1 MLERDEIGVAAAVL
15 RRRGRRAA
23 SPLALEAVWL
33 VRPTTSATHHRQ
45 RRHSCIAAPRGDGQ
59 GSARSAGNEA
69 PAAARGPHGPRAVR
83 RSWPEKREVAVSG
96 GRGRAMGPRWA
107 QRERLAEVGELS
119 TSVTSTPPLSCP
131 RRLHPNGRVGPAIG
145 KASTCMRISRD
156 LRTTGPPPG
165 HWESEHMHAHLAR
178 SLNGRAAARPLRK
191 ASTCMRISRDL

>member
-15 RRRGRRAA
+15 RRRGRRAV

-45 RRHSCIAAPRGDGQ
+45 RRHSCIAASRGDRQ

-69 PAAARGPHGPRAVR
+69 PAAARGPHGPLAVR

-107 QRERLAEVGELS
+107 QRERLAEGRLRERAHVGLIHS
-119 TSVTSTPPLSCP
+119 LFPDCHPSVFVLNA
-131 RRLHPNGRVGPAIG
+131 RAL
-145 KASTCMRISRD
+145 
-156 LRTTGPPPG
+156 GPPAQGPLFQSFG
-165 HWESEHMHAHLAR
+165 PIFQLSLLSACTEHFVVR
-178 SLNGRAAARPLRK
+178 
-191 ASTCMRISRDL
+191 